1 MKTRSLAMLV
11 ASVLLSTA
19 GCGGVSSEEQ
29 ARRAYL
35 GLDKSIGKSLT
46 LGFAGFNAA
55 SSANIAAQ
63 TAAGDKSGTLTITGQ
78 VDQGASANK
87 GMRLKVG
94 MADYSDGTQAVDG
107 GSIGNITYKTATDV
121 SAQPALELSLKG
133 IPTGTL
139 SGTLVGDFEMTGDM
153 TGSVHLN
160 LTLSGTCEDD
170 GTGKVRRKAGS
181 TTVSGTATAGQGSY
195 SVNLVL

>member
-1 MKTRSLAMLV
+1 MNPRLSATLFVALA
-11 ASVLLSTA
+11 LSSA

-35 GLDKSIGKSLT
+35 GLDKSIGKSLA

-55 SSANIAAQ
+55 TSANISAQ
-63 TAAGDKSGTLTITGQ
+63 STTGDKSGTLTITGQ

-94 MADYSDGTQAVDG
+94 MVDYSDGTQAVDG
-107 GSIGNITYKTATDV
+107 GSIGNITYKTATDPA
-121 SAQPALELSLKG
+121 AQPALELSLKN

-139 SGTLVGDFEMTGDM
+139 TGTLVGDFEMAGDM
-153 TGSVHLN
+153 TGPVHLN
-160 LTLSGTCEDD
+160 LTMSGNLEDD
-170 GTGKVRRKAGS
+170 GTGKVRRKAGT
-181 TTVSGTATAGQGSY
+181 TTVSGTATAGQGTY
-195 SVNLVL
+195 QVNLTL